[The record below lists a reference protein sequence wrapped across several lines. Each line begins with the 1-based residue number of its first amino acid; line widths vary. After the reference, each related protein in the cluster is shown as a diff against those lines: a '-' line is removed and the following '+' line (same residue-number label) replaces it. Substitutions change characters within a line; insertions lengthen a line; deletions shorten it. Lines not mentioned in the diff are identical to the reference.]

1 MNRGILNLCSK
12 QECIGRGILKLRQVS
27 ECSDRSTPN
36 LCSKWE

>member
-27 ECSDRSTPN
+27 GCHE
-36 LCSKWE
+36 